1 MVLDYDQINNVIIN
15 ISEKFN
21 LDTSVESI
29 DKLIQKV
36 ENNNYYCTVEC
47 KELHVLT
54 PTVKNGFFFKN
65 TEIIFNNNFLIFGKF
80 DKDMIVKVQAV
91 KDRFKFIDIDGNKFE
106 CHKNDVSIKIKE
118 MPLELFM
125 ALMA

>member
-21 LDTSVESI
+21 LDTSIESI

-65 TEIIFNNNFLIFGKF
+65 TEIIFNNKFLIFGKF

-106 CHKNDVSIKIKE
+106 CHKNDVHFFYVCRAWHEFSWR
-118 MPLELFM
+118 
-125 ALMA
+125 

>member
-65 TEIIFNNNFLIFGKF
+65 TEIIFNNKFLIFGKF